1 MDNNINIFSMIQRYD
16 SNEDEEPDNDH
27 NSNPIRNRLTGL
39 CFFITST
46 FGNGEPPRMAAGL
59 AQKLDELL
67 NRKEDEVYHRLRT
80 KDIIFDND
88 RVENSMKLG

>member
-1 MDNNINIFSMIQRYD
+1 MTQRYD
-16 SNEDEEPDNDH
+16 SNEEEEQGNNHD
-27 NSNPIRNRLTGL
+27 SNLIRNEITGL

-59 AQKLDELL
+59 ARKLDVLL
-67 NRKEDEVYHRLRT
+67 NRKENEVYHRLRT

-88 RVENSMKLG
+88 RVETESNR

>member
-1 MDNNINIFSMIQRYD
+1 MTQRYD
-16 SNEDEEPDNDH
+16 SNEDEEQGNDYD
-27 NSNPIRNRLTGL
+27 SNLIRNEITGS

-67 NRKEDEVYHRLRT
+67 NRKEDEVYHRLHT

-88 RVENSMKLG
+88 RVQKESNR